1 MERIETARETIVAV
15 RDACRADVERL
26 CGSVPAEAGPLVEC
40 LQAREASLSAS
51 CRSVDPVIVAA
62 AAEVMD
68 AVEAITSRERAQE
81 ALEILQGVDTIAFSR
96 SQILLQI
103 DSFQALANRGNANRL
118 LFNPQLVFGQRNQ
131 FSLQLKAP
139 VTALYPYATEASAQ
153 AGLGDITTALAW
165 GFSGGRRFRQYLSLA
180 LQWRTAAQPAL
191 GGTWAVTPAYAIA
204 VGLTRWL
211 SLTGQVAWAR
221 SFADGD
227 RPELNLLVL
236 EPIIVANLPGRS
248 FFVLDTRLGWTFVDD
263 SLVPLTKGVVGI
275 FIDRQKSL
283 SISAWY
289 QHSLST
295 AAVAQSFR
303 WSVGTGLAYFF
314 DW

>member
-1 MERIETARETIVAV
+1 
-15 RDACRADVERL
+15 
-26 CGSVPAEAGPLVEC
+26 
-40 LQAREASLSAS
+40 
-51 CRSVDPVIVAA
+51 
-62 AAEVMD
+62 
-68 AVEAITSRERAQE
+68 
-81 ALEILQGVDTIAFSR
+81 
-96 SQILLQI
+96 
-103 DSFQALANRGNANRL
+103 
-118 LFNPQLVFGQRNQ
+118 
-131 FSLQLKAP
+131 

-153 AGLGDITTALAW
+153 AGLGDVTTAFAW
-165 GFSGGRRFRQYLSLA
+165 GFSGGRRFHQYLSLA

-211 SLTGQVAWAR
+211 SLTGQLAWAR
-221 SFADGD
+221 SFADGG

-236 EPIIVANLPGRS
+236 EPIVVANLPGRS
-248 FFVLDTRLGWTFVDD
+248 FFVLDTRLGWDFVDG

-289 QHSLST
+289 QRSLST

-303 WSVGTGLAYFF
+303 WSVGAGLAYFF